1 MDNEISPP
9 SSHWYYWTEQQVR
22 PEHQR
27 TLLSTP
33 PPLSFLVAQ
42 SSWIVPRLLSPR
54 LENNRVFLLILSI
67 FFSLRPHFYL
77 R

>member
-27 TLLSTP
+27 TLPSSSSQFLGSSVQLDCSETP
-33 PPLSFLVAQ
+33 FPQ
-42 SSWIVPRLLSPR
+42 T
-54 LENNRVFLLILSI
+54 
-67 FFSLRPHFYL
+67 
-77 R
+77 